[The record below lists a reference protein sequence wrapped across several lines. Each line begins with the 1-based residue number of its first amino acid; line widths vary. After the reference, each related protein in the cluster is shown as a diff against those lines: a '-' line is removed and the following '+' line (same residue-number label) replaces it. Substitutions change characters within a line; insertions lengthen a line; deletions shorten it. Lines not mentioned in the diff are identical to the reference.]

1 MVTFEEI
8 DSDEEKITEN
18 LKKLNLTIESD
29 LRQVESIQSNREA
42 GKLERKK
49 GTELKI
55 YFNFKLRIFSC

>member
-8 DSDEEKITEN
+8 DSDEEKITDN

-49 GTELKI
+49 GT
-55 YFNFKLRIFSC
+55 